1 MQCVLSFQIAA
12 SLRGMPYVSLEFHPH
27 VKDVANH
34 LREIVLQP
42 IVLQL
47 AMTQFVARRFV
58 PLIIIAAL
66 LVGIK
71 LAWNSLWFDVHFLQS
86 VPTLKVE
93 VASSQV
99 FFQDVS
105 TQSVANSFAKHG
117 ISIAAMFGGM
127 RYVLMRQS

>member
-1 MQCVLSFQIAA
+1 M
-12 SLRGMPYVSLEFHPH
+12 
-27 VKDVANH
+27 ANH
-34 LREIVLQP
+34 LRAIVLQP

-47 AMTQFVARRFV
+47 AMTQVVAILSVRMTLF
-58 PLIIIAAL
+58 AAHP
-66 LVGIK
+66 VGMK
-71 LAWNSLWFDVHFLQS
+71 LACNSLWLDVHFLQS

-93 VASSQV
+93 VASSRV

>member
-12 SLRGMPYVSLEFHPH
+12 SLRGMPYVSLKFHPH
-27 VKDVANH
+27 AKDVANH
-34 LREIVLQP
+34 LREVVLQL

-47 AMTQFVARRFV
+47 AMTQFVAGLSVRVTLF
-58 PLIIIAAL
+58 AAHP
-66 LVGIK
+66 VGMK
-71 LAWNSLWFDVHFLQS
+71 LAWNSLWLDVHFLQS

-93 VASSQV
+93 VASSRV

-117 ISIAAMFGGM
+117 INIAVMFGGM
-127 RYVLMRQS
+127 RYVLTRQS

>member
-1 MQCVLSFQIAA
+1 
-12 SLRGMPYVSLEFHPH
+12 
-27 VKDVANH
+27 
-34 LREIVLQP
+34 
-42 IVLQL
+42 
-47 AMTQFVARRFV
+47 MTQFVARRFV

-66 LVGIK
+66 PVGIK

-105 TQSVANSFAKHG
+105 TTTPFNLRLRVYVANSFAKHG
-117 ISIAAMFGGM
+117 ISIAVMFGGM
-127 RYVLMRQS
+127 RYVLTRQS

>member
-1 MQCVLSFQIAA
+1 M
-12 SLRGMPYVSLEFHPH
+12 
-27 VKDVANH
+27 KDVANH

-47 AMTQFVARRFV
+47 AMKQFVARRFV
-58 PLIIIAAL
+58 SRIVIAAL
-66 LVGIK
+66 PVGMK
-71 LAWNSLWFDVHFLQS
+71 LACNSLWLDVHFLQT
-86 VPTLKVE
+86 VRTLKVE

-117 ISIAAMFGGM
+117 INIAVMFGGM
-127 RYVLMRQS
+127 RYVRTRQS